1 MWFIYFYCYVSCS
14 PILTDGK
21 SFLPLRLLVHRVV
34 YVVTWFKRSFNIVFD
49 TYFTNIVVS
58 RNYSSLLLI
67 NSQFKFPSKLKSMD
81 LFSDESTDQKDW
93 FCSGYR
99 PRERI
104 LRIIDAGN
112 EQQSRTTTS
121 TTSTTTYQRWG
132 KF

>member
-1 MWFIYFYCYVSCS
+1 
-14 PILTDGK
+14 
-21 SFLPLRLLVHRVV
+21 
-34 YVVTWFKRSFNIVFD
+34 
-49 TYFTNIVVS
+49 
-58 RNYSSLLLI
+58 
-67 NSQFKFPSKLKSMD
+67 MD